1 MTAIK
6 PPETTSSATEFSGT
20 GIIHSPANGAIAGE
34 VQWTNPADVPTIVAG
49 LRAAQRE
56 WEQRGASGRAKVLAR
71 FAVWLGEH
79 RGEIEELLIKETG
92 KSAVDAAQEVP
103 MLIMIISYYI
113 KTAEKALA
121 PEKRPAALPFMAIKK
136 ITVHYRPR
144 AVVGI
149 IAPWNYPV
157 ANALMDGLG
166 ALAAGCAVL
175 LKPSERTPLTAE
187 VLRRGWQESGGP
199 QVFELAQ
206 GARAVSE
213 AVVDNVDYLQFTGSS
228 ATGSKVM
235 ERAAR
240 RLTPVSLEL
249 GGKDPM
255 IVLEDADVDLA
266 AHAAVWG
273 AMFNAGQTCVSV
285 ERVYVLEQVYDQFVQ
300 AVVRDVKELQVGAG
314 EGHAFGAL
322 IDEQQLSVTE
332 RHVREAVAAGA
343 KALTGGQRT
352 NTSGSFY
359 PPTVLVDVDHSM
371 ACMTEETF
379 GPTLPIMKVGSVEEA
394 IRLANDSEYGLSGS
408 VFSRDFD
415 RAKEVAL
422 QLDCGAVNINDVI
435 TNLMCTTAPMGGWK
449 TSGIGARFG
458 GADGLRKFCR
468 VETVVGPRTNV
479 GAGQNYYHN
488 SLKALKRVEQADD
501 QDGAV
506 ASASRRQV
514 GPLRA
519 LRADGAVVAVRHRRA
534 GHCRA
539 DGMDTDPRRRR
550 QRIHGN
556 GSQSGGR

>member
-1 MTAIK
+1 MTLMTAIK
-6 PPETTSSATEFSGT
+6 PPETASSTAEFSGT
-20 GIIHSPANGAIAGE
+20 GTIHNPATGAVAGQ
-34 VQWTNPADVPTIVAG
+34 VQWTDAADVATIAAQ
-49 LRAAQRE
+49 LRVIQRE
-56 WEQRGASGRAKVLAR
+56 WEQRGPDGRAKALAR
-71 FAVWLGEH
+71 FAVWLRDH

-103 MLIMIISYYI
+103 LLIMILSYYI
-113 KTAEKALA
+113 KTMAKALE

-136 ITVHYRPR
+136 VTVHYRPR
-144 AVVGI
+144 PVVGI

-157 ANALMDGLG
+157 ANALMDGIG
-166 ALAAGCAVL
+166 ALAAGCSVL

-187 VLRRGWQESGGP
+187 VLRRGWLESGAP
-199 QVFELAQ
+199 DVFAVVQ

-213 AVVDNVDYLQFTGSS
+213 AVIDNADYVQFTGSC

-255 IVLEDADVDLA
+255 LVLEDADVDLA

-285 ERVYVLEQVYDQFVQ
+285 ERVYVHEQVYDQFVD
-300 AVVRDVKELQVGAG
+300 AVVRDVQALQVGAG
-314 EGHAFGAL
+314 EGNNFGAM
-322 IDEQQLSVTE
+322 IDEQQLAVTE
-332 RHVREAVAAGA
+332 RHVHEAVAAGA
-343 KALTGGQRT
+343 RALTGGRRT
-352 NTSGSFY
+352 DTSGSFY

-379 GPTLPIMKVGSVEEA
+379 GPTLPIMKVDSVTEA
-394 IRLANDSEYGLSGS
+394 VRLANDSEYGLSAS
-408 VFSRDFD
+408 VFSKDID
-415 RAKEVAL
+415 RAKDVAL

-468 VETVVGPRTNV
+468 VETVVTPRTNV
-479 GAGQNYYHN
+479 GAGGNYYHN
-488 SLKALKRVEQADD
+488 SLKALQRMNKLMTRMAL
-501 QDGAV
+501 
-506 ASASRRQV
+506 SR
-514 GPLRA
+514 P
-519 LRADGAVVAVRHRRA
+519 RRA
-534 GHCRA
+534 A
-539 DGMDTDPRRRR
+539 K
-550 QRIHGN
+550 
-556 GSQSGGR
+556 

>member
-1 MTAIK
+1 MATMTAIK
-6 PPETTSSATEFSGT
+6 PPETAPSATDFSGT
-20 GIIHSPANGAIAGE
+20 GTIHNPATGAVAGQ
-34 VQWTNPADVPTIVAG
+34 VQWTDAADIPAIAAG

-56 WEQRGASGRAKVLAR
+56 WEQRGASGRAKVMAR

-92 KSAVDAAQEVP
+92 KSAADAAQEVP

-113 KTAEKALA
+113 RTAEKALA

-166 ALAAGCAVL
+166 ALVAGCAVL

-199 QVFELAQ
+199 AVFELAQ

-213 AVVDNVDYLQFTGSS
+213 AVIDNSDYIQFTGSS

-285 ERVYVLEQVYDQFVQ
+285 ERVYVLEQVYDRFVD
-300 AVVRDVKELQVGAG
+300 AVVRDVKKLQVGAG
-314 EGHAFGAL
+314 EGHDFGAL
-322 IDEQQLSVTE
+322 IDEQQVSVTE
-332 RHVREAVAAGA
+332 RHVGEALAAGA
-343 KALTGGQRT
+343 KALTGGRRT
-352 NTSGSFY
+352 DTSGSFY

-379 GPTLPIMKVGSVEEA
+379 GPTLPIMKVGSVDEA

-408 VFSRDFD
+408 VFSRDVD
-415 RAKEVAL
+415 RAKEIAL

-488 SLKALKRVEQADD
+488 SLKALKRVNKMMTKMAL
-501 QDGAV
+501 
-506 ASASRRQV
+506 SR
-514 GPLRA
+514 
-519 LRADGAVVAVRHRRA
+519 
-534 GHCRA
+534 
-539 DGMDTDPRRRR
+539 PRRVAK
-550 QRIHGN
+550 
-556 GSQSGGR
+556 